1 MKLKSKM
8 VIVLVAIMVILTIA
22 YYGVFRLIILKSFS
36 NLDQRIAMRNMDR
49 CVAALDREVKHLE
62 SFNSDWS
69 NWDDSY
75 QFALDGNKAYITA
88 NLIAETFKNQK
99 LNLMHVYDSH
109 GRLVWGKTYDLQTG
123 KEIPLDLSVEL
134 GSNVFHTIVNQKNP
148 DKSISGFILTRYGIL
163 FISSNP
169 ILDSNNKGPSHGA
182 YVMGR
187 LFNQEMR
194 SILSEQVSVKLDAW
208 SLGDPN
214 LPKGLGTIVK
224 ALNKGTP
231 VKLIE
236 ATPGEMHA
244 YSLLRDIEGKSISIL
259 KASMPREIMIE
270 GRWTYNLG
278 MAFIIAVG
286 FIILISV
293 SVLMSLIIL
302 KPLSKLTETV
312 LTVGSKEGA
321 IDFDTKRSDELGTL
335 AREFSVLIERLHERQ
350 RSLEFGEKRL
360 RQIID
365 LVPHY
370 IYARDKEGR
379 FILVNKAVAGFF
391 DTAIKALIGR
401 NDVAFVRSPDEIR
414 TMHEKDLAVLDS
426 GQPRNIGIEKIMDAH
441 GHTRFVQT
449 NKIPLLSWDESTPA
463 VLSVS
468 VDITG
473 TKMAE
478 DALRESERRLSDI
491 IDFLPDATFAIDRQG
506 RIIAWN
512 RAMEDMS
519 GVSKIDIMSQG
530 RYEYAIPF
538 YGQARPAL
546 ADLILEDNKEIEKKY
561 DYVVKDSD
569 KLISETFA
577 PYLYGGKGAYIW
589 VVAAPLYDS
598 NGNVTGAIES
608 IRDITERKKAEEIL
622 QRHSET
628 IEQSLDGIVMADLE
642 GKILYIN
649 RAWAMMHGYTADEV
663 IGMHINV
670 FHTQE
675 QLENWVIPFNNK
687 SLEKGSHRDN
697 LWHVK
702 KDGTSFPTLM
712 SAFML
717 KNKKGDPV
725 AVIGIARDITEEL
738 KMENQLLQAQKMEV
752 VGRLAGGIAHD
763 LNNMLSPIL
772 GYAEIILAGMHEN
785 NPLFDNLSQIKKA
798 AENARTLTQE
808 LLAFSRKQVLEMKV
822 VDLAEVVASYGK
834 MLRRTIRE
842 DIAIQ
847 IRQNVSKGA
856 VRVDVG
862 QMGQILMNLA
872 VNAQDA
878 MSQGGTIIIEIND
891 VIVDGTHTLPSQDML
906 PGEYVTMTFSDT
918 GSGMNVKIMENIF
931 EPFFT
936 TKERG
941 KGTGLGLA
949 TVYGIVKQHGGHIVV
964 YSEIGIG
971 TTFKIYLPRVEGIPE
986 NLVTSKVITKIK
998 EGTETVVIAEDN
1010 DAVRE
1015 LAFDIL
1021 TMSGY
1026 NVLTASNTDELLHSI
1041 QEYDGSI
1048 DLLLTDVIM
1057 PGLNGPE
1064 LYERLKGSYPVL
1076 KVIYMSGYT
1085 DDVIAHHGI
1094 LEQGVDFIQ
1103 KPFSVNILTDKLRK
1117 VLDS

>member
-8 VIVLVAIMVILTIA
+8 VIVLVAIMIILTLA
-22 YYGVFRLIILKSFS
+22 YYGIFRLIILKSFS
-36 NLDQRIAMRNMDR
+36 DLDERLAKRNMGR

-99 LNLMHVYDSH
+99 LSLMHVYDSH
-109 GRLVWGKTYDLQTG
+109 GRLVWGKTYNLETF
-123 KEIPLDLSVEL
+123 KEIPLDLSTEL
-134 GSNVFHTIVNQKNP
+134 SSNEYHTIINQKNP
-148 DKSISGFILTRYGIL
+148 DKSTSGFILTRYGIL

-187 LFNQEMR
+187 LFNKEMR
-194 SILSEQVSVKLDAW
+194 STLSEQVSVKLDAW
-208 SLGDPN
+208 SLDDPN
-214 LPKGLGTIVK
+214 LPKGLETVIN
-224 ALNKGTP
+224 ALNKGAP
-231 VKLIE
+231 VKLIK
-236 ATPGEMHA
+236 ATSDLMHA
-244 YSLLRDIEGKSISIL
+244 YSLLRDIEGKPIAIL
-259 KASMPREIMIE
+259 KASIPREIMIE
-270 GRWTYNLG
+270 GRWAYSIG
-278 MAFIIAVG
+278 MIFIIGVG
-286 FIILISV
+286 FIILIAV
-293 SVLMSLIIL
+293 SGLMSFIIL
-302 KPLSKLTETV
+302 KPLSKLTDTV
-312 LTVGSKEGA
+312 LTVGSKSGA
-321 IDFDTKRSDELGTL
+321 SSFDTGRHDEIGTL
-335 AREFSVLIERLHERQ
+335 AREFSAMVERLNERQ
-350 RSLEFGEKRL
+350 RDLEFGEKRL

-370 IYARDKEGR
+370 IYAKDKEGR
-379 FILVNKAVAGFF
+379 FILANKAVAVFF
-391 DTAIKALIGR
+391 DTTIKALIGN
-401 NDVAFVRSPDEIR
+401 NDVSFARSPEEAR
-414 TMHEKDLAVLDS
+414 AMNEKDLSVIDS
-426 GQPRNIGIEKIMDAH
+426 GRPQNISIEEIVDTH
-441 GHTRFVQT
+441 GRARFVQT
-449 NKIPLLSWDESTPA
+449 NKIPLLSWDETTPA

-478 DALRESERRLSDI
+478 DALRESESRLLDI
-491 IDFLPDATFAIDRQG
+491 IDFLPDATFAIDLKG
-506 RIIAWN
+506 KVIAWN

-530 RYEYAIPF
+530 RYGYAVPF

-546 ADLILEDNKEIEKKY
+546 ADLILQDNKGIEKKY
-561 DYVVKDSD
+561 DYVVKDNN

-598 NGNVTGAIES
+598 NGNITGAIES
-608 IRDITERKKAEEIL
+608 IRDITERKKAEELL

-649 RAWAMMHGYTADEV
+649 RAWASMHGYTTDEV
-663 IGMHINV
+663 KGMHINI

-675 QLENWVIPFNNK
+675 QLENWVFPFNK
-687 SLEKGSHRDN
+687 KAIEKGSHRDN

-702 KDGTSFPTLM
+702 KDGTIFPTLM

-717 KNKKGDPV
+717 KNKKGDLV

-772 GYAEIILAGMHEN
+772 GYAEIILAGMHDN
-785 NPLFDNLSQIKKA
+785 NPLFDNVSQIKKA

-842 DIAIQ
+842 DIVIQ
-847 IRQNVSKGA
+847 IRQNISKGA

-878 MSQGGTIIIEIND
+878 MTRGGTIIIEIND
-891 VIVDGTHTLPSQDML
+891 IILDESQALPSQDML
-906 PGEYVTMTFSDT
+906 PGEYVAMTFSDT
-918 GSGMNVKIMENIF
+918 GTGMNAKILENIF

-964 YSEIGIG
+964 YSELGIG
-971 TTFKIYLPRVEGIPE
+971 TTFKIYLPRVDGIPE
-986 NLVTSKVITKIK
+986 NLDISKVITKLK
-998 EGTETVVIAEDN
+998 EGTETVIIAEDN
-1010 DAVRE
+1010 EGVRE

-1021 TMSGY
+1021 TTSGY
-1026 NVLTASNTDELLHSI
+1026 KVLTARNTDELLQTI
-1041 QEYDGSI
+1041 KEYDGSI

-1057 PGLNGPE
+1057 PGLNGPD
-1064 LYERLKGSYPVL
+1064 LYKRLSVSYPLL

-1103 KPFSVNILTDKLRK
+1103 KPFSVTILTDKLRK